1 MDGRVKKQGYC
12 MDPVIPM
19 TMTEETDSRD
29 PKAEMQEVEQ
39 VCVKK

>member
-1 MDGRVKKQGYC
+1 

-19 TMTEETDSRD
+19 TMTDETDSHD